1 MKTSALKGFVP
12 AFLMALVL
20 AIVWGSI
27 VQSQY
32 NLAALAS
39 IGADVGSVRLQVTLR
54 DIFSGFSLTYGGY
67 VVAPALLVAFGVVAL
82 LEPKVPAAAR
92 VPLYALAGLVALL
105 IAIPLVNW
113 LSPVALLVGAT
124 REWSCTFWMAAAGI
138 PAGLLYALFAP
149 ARRRHTDAPPVLV
162 HAPADSSRGS

>member
-1 MKTSALKGFVP
+1 MGELFVSWQ
-12 AFLMALVL
+12 LWVL
-20 AIVWGSI
+20 
-27 VQSQY
+27 
-32 NLAALAS
+32 L
-39 IGADVGSVRLQVTLR
+39 
-54 DIFSGFSLTYGGY
+54 
-67 VVAPALLVAFGVVAL
+67 VVAAGAWTASAISPALGGLALLVAFGVVAL

-149 ARRRHTDAPPVLV
+149 ARRRHADAPPVLV

>member
-54 DIFSGFSLTYGGY
+54 DIFSGFFPTYGGY
-67 VVAPALLVAFGVVAL
+67 VVAFGVVAL